1 MGTAQKRTPSYQ
13 LIANKIEADVIQ
25 GKIAAGHKLGSIRQL
40 AKSEGVSINT
50 IRTALDVLTDKGL
63 INSVPRIGFVVS
75 YQQNTIDSA
84 PFERFT
90 PDSRLAPSSQ
100 RWLNTMVRGN
110 RTSHPFFHMAVP
122 TSSKMFKSFIR
133 QYHQVIFQNLQRD
146 ADSAAG
152 IGSLRQNISQHLAER
167 QCYINS
173 RDIQITNGCQ
183 NALEHALRLLCKPG
197 DTVAVPVPAF
207 PGYFALLSMLGL
219 KALEIPMSPLG
230 PDPQL
235 LEQAMREPEVK
246 ALIIQ
251 PNCHNPTGISL
262 SEAYKKNIAS
272 WAKEYQVPVIE
283 DDISAPL
290 NFIGPSAKLI
300 TSFDND
306 GWCLIVSSIS
316 KVIGDTERIG
326 WCCPGRFANQFMTQF
341 AVSQISNSY
350 YLQQALSRYYQG
362 SLYHSQLR
370 SWRREIN
377 IATSAVSQKL
387 TQALGNKIQITP
399 SSGGYALWIK
409 LPAKINAA
417 QLHATIDIKQIDF
430 LSGELFS
437 LQGHFKQY
445 IRLIVMPPLSED
457 TLSGISHLISAIN
470 TLEAKTA
477 AS

>member
-1 MGTAQKRTPSYQ
+1 MGTVIKKIPSY
-13 LIANKIEADVIQ
+13 LSIANQIEADIIQ
-25 GKIAAGHKLGSIRQL
+25 GKIAVGHKLGSIRLL

-50 IRTALDVLTDKGL
+50 VRAALDTLTDKGL
-63 INSVPRIGFVVS
+63 INSVARIGFVVS
-75 YQQNTIDSA
+75 YQQETKDAA

-110 RTSHPFFHMAVP
+110 RTNHPFFHMAVP
-122 TSSKMFKSFIR
+122 TTSKMFKSFIR
-133 QYHQVIFQNLQRD
+133 QYHQVILQNLQRD

-152 IGSLRQNISQHLAER
+152 ISSLRKNISQHLAQR

-183 NALEHALRLLCKPG
+183 NALEHALRVLCKPG

-230 PDPQL
+230 PDPAL
-235 LEQAMREPEVK
+235 LEEAMKETDVK
-246 ALIIQ
+246 AVIIQ
-251 PNCHNPTGISL
+251 PNCHNPTGITL
-262 SEAYKKNIAS
+262 SDAYKKNIAA
-272 WAKEYQVPVIE
+272 WAKAYQVPVIE
-283 DDISAPL
+283 DDISAQL
-290 NFIGPSAKLI
+290 NFIGPTAKLI
-300 TSFDND
+300 SSFDND
-306 GWCLIVSSIS
+306 GWCLIISSIS

-326 WCCPGRFANQFMTQF
+326 WCCPGRFSNQFMTQF

-350 YLQQALSRYYQG
+350 YLQQALTRYYQG

-370 SWRREIN
+370 NWRRDIN
-377 IATSAVSQKL
+377 VATSAVSQKL
-387 TQALGNKIQITP
+387 AQALGNKIQITP

-409 LPAKINAA
+409 LPEKINAA
-417 QLHATIDIKQIDF
+417 QLHANIDIKQIDF

-457 TLSGISHLISAIN
+457 TLSGIEHLITTIN
-470 TLEAKTA
+470 ALDV
-477 AS
+477 